1 MTKFESTIKLIHFPQ
16 AAVYNKLTDLNNLS
30 ALRERVSDPAFM
42 EQVRASGQ
50 VPEDK
55 LGQITELAAQ
65 MEFTQDTVTLP
76 NSPIGA
82 VTLRIVERDEP
93 KCVKFAVEGAP
104 LQAYLWIQLLP
115 TNTYESKMRC
125 TIGAELNFLMRQM
138 AKKPLQ
144 EGVEK
149 LADILAMMPY
159 GY

>member
-1 MTKFESTIKLIHFPQ
+1 MTKFESTIKQIHFPQ
-16 AAVYNKLTDLNNLS
+16 SAVFNKLADLNNLS
-30 ALRERVSDPAFM
+30 VLRERVNDPAFI
-42 EQVRASGQ
+42 EQLRASGQ
-50 VPEDK
+50 VPEEK
-55 LGQITELAAQ
+55 LGQITEMAGQL
-65 MEFTQDTVTLP
+65 EFTRDTVTLP

-104 LQAYLWIQLLP
+104 IQANLWVQVLP

-138 AKKPLQ
+138 AKKPQQ

-149 LADILAMMPY
+149 LADMLAMIPY

>member
-1 MTKFESTIKLIHFPQ
+1 MTKFESSIKLIHYPQ
-16 AAVYNKLTDLNNLS
+16 PAVYAKLSDLNNLRYVQDR
-30 ALRERVSDPAFM
+30 ASDPAFI
-42 EQVRASGQ
+42 EQLKASGQ

-55 LGQITELAAQ
+55 LGQIQEAVAQ
-65 MEFTQDTVTLP
+65 LQFTADTVTYP
-76 NSPIGA
+76 SSPIGA

-104 LQAYLWIQLLP
+104 IAATLWIQVLP
-115 TNTYESKMRC
+115 TSPYECKMKC
-125 TIGAELNFLMRQM
+125 TIGAELNFFMKQM

-149 LADILAMMPY
+149 LADMLSMIPY